1 MLLYLK
7 EIVQKYGWTEEYE
20 WQMLKRDKDER
31 EDGINEFCPID
42 SFEWGETAMLSNFPP
57 WIDAAE
63 VSCMRDAPLWVAR
76 VAQNSDQS

>member
-31 EDGINEFCPID
+31 EDGINEF
-42 SFEWGETAMLSNFPP
+42 WATLSN
-57 WIDAAE
+57 I
-63 VSCMRDAPLWVAR
+63 
-76 VAQNSDQS
+76 